1 MFLDKRI
8 VVIMPAFNAS
18 RTLEQT
24 VRDIPDGV
32 IDEIIVIDDASDD
45 GTVNIA
51 KRLGVRVIA
60 HPRNIG
66 YGGAQKSGYRK
77 ALEIGA
83 DIVIMVHPDYQY
95 SPGLVPAMAS
105 MVASG
110 HYDMVLGSR
119 ISGGGALKGGM
130 PLYKY
135 LANRF
140 LTCVEN
146 MALGI
151 RLSEYHTG
159 YRAYS
164 RRLLETIPYERN
176 SDGFLF
182 DNEVIVQAVAFGCPI
197 GEISCPT
204 RYFPEASSIGLIESI
219 RYGLGVL
226 WTTVKYLL
234 HKAGLLS
241 AGLFREDTPREYS
254 DREETLKTD
263 K

>member
-105 MVASG
+105 MVA
-110 HYDMVLGSR
+110 
-119 ISGGGALKGGM
+119 
-130 PLYKY
+130 
-135 LANRF
+135 
-140 LTCVEN
+140 
-146 MALGI
+146 
-151 RLSEYHTG
+151 
-159 YRAYS
+159 
-164 RRLLETIPYERN
+164 
-176 SDGFLF
+176 
-182 DNEVIVQAVAFGCPI
+182 
-197 GEISCPT
+197 
-204 RYFPEASSIGLIESI
+204 
-219 RYGLGVL
+219 
-226 WTTVKYLL
+226 
-234 HKAGLLS
+234 
-241 AGLFREDTPREYS
+241 
-254 DREETLKTD
+254 
-263 K
+263 